1 MRLLQRIRE
10 RTEHSHEPVFVTQLA
25 PDCQLSVPEVEAAWR
40 YLRDQGLIDTFS
52 ILYTARIN
60 ARGIDALDSS
70 PISRPGDSAPI
81 AQPAAEPVSGKEEST
96 ADRWIRVLKNNRAI
110 AAVVVLAVIIIGVGA
125 VAEAIKHI
133 RESFAPAIER
143 QGKSAAVAAAPATNP
158 ASTVSAPVP
167 AVPPPN
173 PLPIIWTANNG
184 REAAVQMQAIDHYVN
199 ESCHPD
205 QLEDLRS
212 TPNDTNAEDANRN
225 LHYLLECLKV
235 GQHRPTS
242 FKIGVSSKTEYD
254 ALPGPKM
261 DLMAYI
267 GLHSDRAIFFIA
279 PK

>member
-1 MRLLQRIRE
+1 
-10 RTEHSHEPVFVTQLA
+10 
-25 PDCQLSVPEVEAAWR
+25 
-40 YLRDQGLIDTFS
+40 
-52 ILYTARIN
+52 
-60 ARGIDALDSS
+60 
-70 PISRPGDSAPI
+70 
-81 AQPAAEPVSGKEEST
+81 
-96 ADRWIRVLKNNRAI
+96 
-110 AAVVVLAVIIIGVGA
+110 
-125 VAEAIKHI
+125 
-133 RESFAPAIER
+133 
-143 QGKSAAVAAAPATNP
+143 
-158 ASTVSAPVP
+158 
-167 AVPPPN
+167 
-173 PLPIIWTANNG
+173 
-184 REAAVQMQAIDHYVN
+184 MQAIDHYVN